1 MKKLILVTLFI
12 SATFSYGQYND
23 GNTVIV
29 WSSYKFKESLE
40 GVEGAS
46 TEDWKESFSDYYTKR
61 NRKDKGEKL
70 NYIIKYV
77 NRY

>member
-1 MKKLILVTLFI
+1 MKKLLLATIFSL
-12 SATFSYGQYND
+12 STFSYGQYTD

-46 TEDWKESFSDYYTKR
+46 TEDWK
-61 NRKDKGEKL
+61 
-70 NYIIKYV
+70 
-77 NRY
+77 